1 MRIAINTRFLM
12 PGQLEGYGYFIQE
25 ICRRMVQS
33 HPQHEFIFIFDRP
46 FDRRFIFSENVRGIV
61 SGPPARHPV
70 LWKLWYDIKLPYLLK
85 KYKAD
90 LFFSPDGFC
99 SLNTNVP
106 QCMVVHDLA
115 FLHFPTHLP
124 APQSWYL
131 KRYTPRFL
139 EKANLLTT
147 VSEFSKTD
155 IIAQYNI
162 DPAKIKVVYSAAKGI
177 FHPINDSEKAA
188 IKEKYSAGKD
198 YFIYTG
204 AIHPRKNLMNLL
216 RAFSIFKKKLQS
228 NFKLI
233 IAGRLAWQND
243 SFKKSLSSYKYRD
256 DVVMTGYI
264 PEAELTGLMGA
275 AYGLTYISKWE
286 GFGVP
291 VLEAM
296 RSGVPVITA
305 KGSAMQEIAGDA
317 ALYADPDN
325 VEEIASVMMTLY
337 KDESLRAR
345 LIEKGYKVEPGFTW
359 DRSAD
364 LVWEALMKTANG
376 K

>member
-1 MRIAINTRFLM
+1 
-12 PGQLEGYGYFIQE
+12 
-25 ICRRMVQS
+25 
-33 HPQHEFIFIFDRP
+33 
-46 FDRRFIFSENVRGIV
+46 
-61 SGPPARHPV
+61 
-70 LWKLWYDIKLPYLLK
+70 
-85 KYKAD
+85 
-90 LFFSPDGFC
+90 
-99 SLNTNVP
+99 
-106 QCMVVHDLA
+106 
-115 FLHFPTHLP
+115 
-124 APQSWYL
+124 
-131 KRYTPRFL
+131 
-139 EKANLLTT
+139 
-147 VSEFSKTD
+147 
-155 IIAQYNI
+155 
-162 DPAKIKVVYSAAKGI
+162 
-177 FHPINDSEKAA
+177 
-188 IKEKYSAGKD
+188 
-198 YFIYTG
+198 
-204 AIHPRKNLMNLL
+204 
-216 RAFSIFKKKLQS
+216 
-228 NFKLI
+228 
-233 IAGRLAWQND
+233 
-243 SFKKSLSSYKYRD
+243 
-256 DVVMTGYI
+256 MTGYI